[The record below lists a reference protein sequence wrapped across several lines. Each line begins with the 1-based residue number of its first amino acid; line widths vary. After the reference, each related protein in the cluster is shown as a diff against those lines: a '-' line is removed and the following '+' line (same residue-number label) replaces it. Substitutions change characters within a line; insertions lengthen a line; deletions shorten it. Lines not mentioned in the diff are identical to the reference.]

1 MKKLAVIMAVAVA
14 MLMAVTM
21 ASAQTWGAMQ
31 GTYAMTATGSCLHGS
46 GPFVPTDGDV
56 KRPPSGYISTFT
68 GDGLWTFDSEGH
80 GTFQVNQYC
89 ITPYPDMRATRT
101 IGPRLPFDY
110 EIASDGEITV
120 TLINKLVLVGRISPD
135 HKTMTLNSVHQEQT
149 GGAGGPTGYQICN
162 VTRVLIR
169 VNELSE

>member
-1 MKKLAVIMAVAVA
+1 MKKLA
-14 MLMAVTM
+14 AVTMMIAVVAFMAAM
-21 ASAQTWGAMQ
+21 ASAQHNGWGAIQ

-46 GPFVPTDGDV
+46 GPFDTTGDV

-89 ITPYPDMRATRT
+89 ITPSPDMRATRT

-120 TLINKLVLVGRISPD
+120 TLINKLVLVGRISRD

-149 GGAGGPTGYQICN
+149 GGAGGPTGFQICN
-162 VTRVLIR
+162 VTRVLIS
-169 VNELSE
+169 VNE